1 MSNLVDNFTKI
12 AQSVR
17 DEAGYKDPIAFAIG
31 RVERGV
37 VDKSAILSVN
47 YAVVNFKESYLSAAV
62 IIKALR
68 ECGVSVDFSGSEFVA
83 DFSKDVALKAWDL
96 FKVFESEIEK
106 HQNVKLVRAVLNEL
120 ENAQNEGKFRVAF
133 LFSDEKPKSVEA
145 VYLKLYLLSQNKAEL
160 RSLCLD
166 GAFGVLKNVAWDING
181 KPIELEYLRQNE
193 IELKMRGEYPAILSV
208 DKFPRFLSHVIPA
221 DNTRILETSKVR
233 MGASL
238 SAGTTIMP
246 GAAYV
251 NFNAG
256 TTGSVM
262 VEGRVS
268 SSVVVGDGSDVGGG
282 ASILGVLSGTNG
294 NPVGIGKNCLLG
306 ANSVTGIPLGDKCIV
321 DAGIAILE
329 GTKVFISEKD
339 RKALSEINPKFSF
352 DRELYKGLELANLNG
367 LHFRQNSQTGQIIAS
382 ASKRAIKL
390 NEALH

>member
-68 ECGVSVDFSGSEFVA
+68 ERGVSVDFSGSEFVA

-120 ENAQNEGKFRVAF
+120 ENAQNESKFRVAF

-268 SSVVVGDGSDVGGG
+268 SSVVVGEGSDVGGG

-382 ASKRAIKL
+382 VSKRAIKL